1 MKLGVLFSSGKDS
14 CYALQIMQEKG
25 NSIECLIT
33 IKSKNPDSYMFHTP
47 NIDLSRLQAE
57 AMGFPFLET
66 FTEGEKELELDDLK
80 NAILEAQK
88 EYGLEGIVTG
98 ALYSNY
104 QKDRIEKICN
114 ELGLDVF
121 SPLWHMDQEQEMR
134 DLLDKG
140 FRFIFSSI
148 AAYGLD
154 SGWVGKEITASEV
167 DKLVKLNGKIGLNI
181 AGEGGEFESFVIDA
195 PMFKKRIQIN
205 KYDLVE
211 RDEYTAKV
219 IIEDAV
225 LVDKAVE

>member
-14 CYALQIMQEKG
+14 CYALHIMQEKG

-57 AMGFPFLET
+57 AMGFPLLET

-80 NAILEAQK
+80 SAILEAKK

-134 DLLDKG
+134 DLLDNG

-154 SGWVGKEITASEV
+154 SSWVGNEITVSEV
-167 DKLVKLNGKIGLNI
+167 DKLVKLNEKIGLNI

-211 RDEYTAKV
+211 RDEYTARV